1 MDCFDGK
8 FLDELTERAKE
19 NPRLRQNYDL
29 RDSAEDSSQR
39 MLNAIEPG
47 SEVPVHRHLES
58 SETVVV
64 IRGSIEQAIYDDNG
78 EVVKRVLV
86 GPKYGV
92 YGFQIPKG
100 EWHNTVSLE
109 SGTVIMEFKNGAY
122 RG

>member
-1 MDCFDGK
+1 
-8 FLDELTERAKE
+8 
-19 NPRLRQNYDL
+19 
-29 RDSAEDSSQR
+29 

-47 SEVPVHRHLES
+47 SAVPVHRHLES

-78 EVVKRVLV
+78 AVVKRVLV
-86 GPKYGV
+86 GLKYGV

-122 RG
+122 KG